1 MQTINALGLKIDNL
15 SLVDVRLRLAE
26 FFASDRFHQI
36 ATVNPDFVMV
46 ARKKED
52 FQEIINA
59 ADLSLADGVG
69 IHLPA
74 FLQGKE
80 LIERIPGSDL
90 TEYLLAYAQEHHHD
104 VYLLAR
110 TDGLSSYEETRAA
123 LLHRFPKLIV
133 HGCNVDI
140 HSEQAQTT
148 ALENVRGSLVLANFG
163 APAQDTFLARLRSY
177 PESGARIVMGV
188 GGTFDFYTHKQT
200 RAPKLVRQFGLE
212 WLWRLLLHPRRM
224 KRTWNYVVIFSLL
237 CLGEGLMTLW
247 KKYDPTGTWR
257 SIFQLPRF

>member
-148 ALENVRGSLVLANFG
+148 ALENVR
-163 APAQDTFLARLRSY
+163 SY

-247 KKYDPTGTWR
+247 KKYNPTGTWR